1 MKHAY
6 IIVANSLSEVFLT
19 GIKMLDHPLNDIYVL
34 FDKKARLLD
43 KAKDLSNSLRFSNI
57 CMCEQIVNWGDIL
70 KLKRFYIC

>member
-6 IIVANSLSEVFLT
+6 IIVANSLSEVLLT
-19 GIKMLDHPLNDIYVL
+19 SIKMLDHPLNDIYVL

-43 KAKDLSNSLRFSNI
+43 KAKDLGNLLRFSNI
-57 CMCEQIVNWGDIL
+57 CMYEQIVNWGAIL